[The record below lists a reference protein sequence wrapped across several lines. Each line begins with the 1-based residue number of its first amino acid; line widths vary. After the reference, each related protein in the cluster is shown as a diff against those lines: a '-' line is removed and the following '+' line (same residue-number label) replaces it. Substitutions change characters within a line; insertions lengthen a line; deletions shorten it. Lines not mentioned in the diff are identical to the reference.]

1 MYMRD
6 HPCLCEAC
14 VRCHSDECTQKHTV
28 GTWKPINITRKIN
41 QKVFDCVP
49 ESLYQVT
56 KFFDGLITQNMTTI
70 LVGINMVEKVTKM
83 KQIKLAFLAVPPRIN
98 VKEMLS
104 FEHHVDKATYDVC
117 VPKGTAV
124 VRVKM
129 MLKHPNS
136 TNKYFLPPNSKT
148 VNFPIADLVYP
159 EAMLLNN
166 IALDRCTYIN
176 FELSETTH
184 TNHQMK
190 MSTQITYTIDDA
202 SMQWLTPPI

>member
-1 MYMRD
+1 MM
-6 HPCLCEAC
+6 
-14 VRCHSDECTQKHTV
+14 
-28 GTWKPINITRKIN
+28 
-41 QKVFDCVP
+41 
-49 ESLYQVT
+49 
-56 KFFDGLITQNMTTI
+56 
-70 LVGINMVEKVTKM
+70 EKVTKI
-83 KQIKLAFLAVPPRIN
+83 KQIKLAILAVPPRIN

-104 FEHHVDKATYDVC
+104 FEHNIEKSLYDVC

-136 TNKYFLPPNSKT
+136 TNKYFLPTNSKT
-148 VNFPIADLVYP
+148 VNIPITDLVFP
-159 EAMLLNN
+159 EAILTAN
-166 IALDRCTYIN
+166 AQLDRLSCIK

-184 TNHQMK
+184 TNYQMK